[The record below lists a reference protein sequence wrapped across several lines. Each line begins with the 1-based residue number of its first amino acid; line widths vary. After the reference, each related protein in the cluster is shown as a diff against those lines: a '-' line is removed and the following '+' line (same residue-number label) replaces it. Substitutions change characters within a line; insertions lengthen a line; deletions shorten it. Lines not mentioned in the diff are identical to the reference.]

1 MTCNSMQFIQK
12 EGYEKEFIWPVVIAG
27 GALRDSWYDKE
38 PVDVDV
44 FVGAYK
50 QTIESALDQGHFFAC
65 LNSDGKLSDFTI
77 YAHSSR
83 HCSPVMFTI
92 DTGEHASGAP
102 GTLFASGRNHIDA
115 PGINIILRPFEELSG
130 RTTVEDETDKM
141 VEGMLDEF
149 PASISKIAYSPT
161 LEKWYIHPDFEETA
175 ETGVIKIKSDITSK
189 YLHKLYPKYTG
200 FKRVFY

>member
-1 MTCNSMQFIQK
+1 MQFIQK
-12 EGYEKEFIWPVVIAG
+12 EGYENAFMWPVVIAG

-44 FVGAYK
+44 FIGIYK
-50 QTIESALDQGHFFAC
+50 STIEKALEHGFFYV
-65 LNSDGKLSDFTI
+65 NKN
-77 YAHSSR
+77 YAGEINDISVGVASSGMKF
-83 HCSPVMFTI
+83 SI

-102 GTLFASGRNHIDA
+102 GTLFASGRNDIDA
-115 PGINIILRPFEELSG
+115 PGINVILHEFEEEG
-130 RTTVEDETDKM
+130 EIPDETAKM
-141 VEGMLDEF
+141 VEKMFDEF

-175 ETGVIKIKSDITSK
+175 ETSVIKVKSDITAK
-189 YLHKLYPKYTG
+189 YIHKLYPKYTG